1 MTKKIFSFAPVSFL
15 ALSLFVC
22 LADVSL
28 VANAASHA
36 ASPPQ
41 NSVVIEFTN
50 PLKYDTVE
58 AVVGSFLTTLQGI
71 IVTLAIVFIVIGG
84 ILYITSGGNE
94 KRMELGKNALLA
106 AMIGLAIGI
115 AAPSF
120 LLEIYTILGGNPSS
134 VPAPEGQRLSTIV
147 LNVLNF
153 LLSIVG
159 TLALIMLIVG
169 GIMYIGASGSEDIA
183 DKAKGTIKYAI
194 IGIAI
199 ALAALVIVK
208 QIAAFF

>member
-1 MTKKIFSFAPVSFL
+1 MTKKFLSFSLAILFAGTLFL
-15 ALSLFVC
+15 SG
-22 LADVSL
+22 ADVSF
-28 VANAASHA
+28 AQN
-36 ASPPQ
+36 PPQ
-41 NSVVIEFTN
+41 NSVMVEFKN

-58 AVVGSFLTTLQGI
+58 AVVGSFLTALQGI

-84 ILYITSGGNE
+84 ILYITSAGNE
-94 KRMELGKNALLA
+94 KQMELGKKALLA
-106 AMIGLAIGI
+106 SMIGLAIGI

-153 LLSIVG
+153 LLSVVG
-159 TLALIMLIVG
+159 TLALIMLVVG
-169 GIMYIGASGSEDIA
+169 GIMYIMASGNEDTA
-183 DKAKGTIKYAI
+183 DKAKNTIKYAI
-194 IGIAI
+194 IGIAV
-199 ALAALVIVK
+199 ALAALVIVR

>member
-1 MTKKIFSFAPVSFL
+1 MTKKILSFSLAVLFAGTLFL
-15 ALSLFVC
+15 SG
-22 LADVSL
+22 ADVSF
-28 VANAASHA
+28 AQN
-36 ASPPQ
+36 PPQ
-41 NSVVIEFTN
+41 NSVMVEFKN

-58 AVVGSFLTTLQGI
+58 AVVGSFLTALQGI

-84 ILYITSGGNE
+84 ILYITSAGNE
-94 KRMELGKNALLA
+94 KQMELGKKALLA
-106 AMIGLAIGI
+106 SMIGLAIGI

-153 LLSIVG
+153 LLSVVG
-159 TLALIMLIVG
+159 TLALITLVVG
-169 GIMYIGASGSEDIA
+169 GIMYIMASGNEDTA
-183 DKAKGTIKYAI
+183 DKAKNTIKYAI
-194 IGIAI
+194 IGIAV
-199 ALAALVIVK
+199 ALAALVIVR

>member
-1 MTKKIFSFAPVSFL
+1 MTKKFLSFSLAILFAGTLFL
-15 ALSLFVC
+15 SG
-22 LADVSL
+22 ADVSF
-28 VANAASHA
+28 AQN
-36 ASPPQ
+36 PPQ
-41 NSVVIEFTN
+41 NSVMVEFKN

-58 AVVGSFLTTLQGI
+58 AVVGSFLTALQGI

-84 ILYITSGGNE
+84 ILYITSAGNE
-94 KRMELGKNALLA
+94 KQMELGKKALLA
-106 AMIGLAIGI
+106 SMIGLAIGI

-153 LLSIVG
+153 LLSVVG
-159 TLALIMLIVG
+159 TLALITLVVG
-169 GIMYIGASGSEDIA
+169 GIMYIMASGNEDTA
-183 DKAKGTIKYAI
+183 DKAKNTIKYAI
-194 IGIAI
+194 IGIAV
-199 ALAALVIVK
+199 ALAALVIVR

>member
-1 MTKKIFSFAPVSFL
+1 MTKKILSFSLTVLFAGT
-15 ALSLFVC
+15 LFFSG
-22 LADVSL
+22 ADVSF
-28 VANAASHA
+28 AQN
-36 ASPPQ
+36 PPQ
-41 NSVVIEFTN
+41 NSVMVEFKN

-58 AVVGSFLTTLQGI
+58 AVVGSFLTALQGI

-84 ILYITSGGNE
+84 ILYITSAGNE
-94 KRMELGKNALLA
+94 KQMELGKKALLA
-106 AMIGLAIGI
+106 SMIGLAIGI

-153 LLSIVG
+153 LLSVVG
-159 TLALIMLIVG
+159 TLALIMLVVG
-169 GIMYIGASGSEDIA
+169 GIMYIMASGNEDTA
-183 DKAKGTIKYAI
+183 DKAKNTIKYAI
-194 IGIAI
+194 IGIAV
-199 ALAALVIVK
+199 ALAALVIVR

>member
-1 MTKKIFSFAPVSFL
+1 MTKKILSFSLAVLFAGTLFL
-15 ALSLFVC
+15 SG
-22 LADVSL
+22 ADVSF
-28 VANAASHA
+28 AQN
-36 ASPPQ
+36 PPQ
-41 NSVVIEFTN
+41 NSVMVEFKN

-58 AVVGSFLTTLQGI
+58 AVVGSFLTALQGI

-84 ILYITSGGNE
+84 ILYITSAGNE
-94 KRMELGKNALLA
+94 KQMELGKKALLA
-106 AMIGLAIGI
+106 SMIGLAIGI

-153 LLSIVG
+153 LLSVVG
-159 TLALIMLIVG
+159 TLALIMLVVG
-169 GIMYIGASGSEDIA
+169 GIMYIMASGNEDTA
-183 DKAKGTIKYAI
+183 DKAKNTIKYAI
-194 IGIAI
+194 IGIAV
-199 ALAALVIVK
+199 ALAALVIVR

>member
-1 MTKKIFSFAPVSFL
+1 MV
-15 ALSLFVC
+15 
-22 LADVSL
+22 
-28 VANAASHA
+28 
-36 ASPPQ
+36 
-41 NSVVIEFTN
+41 EFKN

-58 AVVGSFLTTLQGI
+58 AVVGSFLTALQGI

-84 ILYITSGGNE
+84 ILYITSAGNE
-94 KRMELGKNALLA
+94 KQMELGKKALLA
-106 AMIGLAIGI
+106 SMIGLAIGI

-153 LLSIVG
+153 LLSVVG
-159 TLALIMLIVG
+159 TLALIMLVVG
-169 GIMYIGASGSEDIA
+169 GIMYIMASGNEDTA
-183 DKAKGTIKYAI
+183 DKAKNTIKYAI
-194 IGIAI
+194 IGIAV
-199 ALAALVIVK
+199 ALAALVIVR